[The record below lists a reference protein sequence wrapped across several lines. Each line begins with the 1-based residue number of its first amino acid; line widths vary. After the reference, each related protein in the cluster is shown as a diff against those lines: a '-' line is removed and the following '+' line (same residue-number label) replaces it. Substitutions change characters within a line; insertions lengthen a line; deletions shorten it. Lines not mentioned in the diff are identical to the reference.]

1 MLPQSLKGSWPLRWP
16 RRNRFPGQ
24 TNACARF
31 PMPLSGMFYLWAGS
45 HADRLRDVLIW
56 PASSTLTDQTITPV
70 LAPTHH
76 RYLESN
82 SPVPF
87 AAVGRG
93 RVDLDTLEESDLDYA
108 SDEAGLARLRA
119 RCKAAI
125 AHFVGCRG
133 EYIVNVRRAIHLG
146 AVCKSR
152 ALGVY
157 LPPDGAAR
165 WPTRFWWYYVCL
177 LRPWVLRLQATVA
190 LAASAAVVWSEVTIG
205 SGRDPDLSPFSLAVH
220 ALSTQREFLEQLVVA
235 LPLVYM
241 CVCTYFSLFK
251 LGNFGFYHMVRR
263 GGLFGELSYALVM
276 DPHASPICHFPP
288 SLPACAPGASGDVV
302 LLPAAERQPPGPVCR
317 AAVLQLS
324 ARHPHERVPPRRP
337 ADGVHPEDG
346 ERVQGRPHPGTKFQ
360 HVVPHRAGLLG
371 PGAHLQPV
379 GELRLQVFHS
389 TDCQI
394 QCGAWLV

>member
-1 MLPQSLKGSWPLRWP
+1 M
-16 RRNRFPGQ
+16 
-24 TNACARF
+24 
-31 PMPLSGMFYLWAGS
+31 
-45 HADRLRDVLIW
+45 
-56 PASSTLTDQTITPV
+56 
-70 LAPTHH
+70 
-76 RYLESN
+76 
-82 SPVPF
+82 PF
-87 AAVGRG
+87 AAMGRG

-251 LGNFGFYHMVRR
+251 LGNFGFYHMVR
-263 GGLFGELSYALVM
+263 GGGGSLKNYYMRLSWTHM
-276 DPHASPICHFPP
+276 HPP
-288 SLPACAPGASGDVV
+288 SVTFHLRS
-302 LLPAAERQPPGPVCR
+302 LR
-317 AAVLQLS
+317 A
-324 ARHPHERVPPRRP
+324 
-337 ADGVHPEDG
+337 
-346 ERVQGRPHPGTKFQ
+346 
-360 HVVPHRAGLLG
+360 
-371 PGAHLQPV
+371 
-379 GELRLQVFHS
+379 LQVPRATWSYSLLLSGSLLARFAAPLCYNFLHVIRMNEYLR
-389 TDCQI
+389 DGQQMVFI
-394 QCGAWLV
+394 QKMGSAFKDVPILGQNFNTWFPIVLVFWVLVLTFNLWESCASKFFIPQTVRFNVVRG

>member
-1 MLPQSLKGSWPLRWP
+1 M
-16 RRNRFPGQ
+16 
-24 TNACARF
+24 
-31 PMPLSGMFYLWAGS
+31 
-45 HADRLRDVLIW
+45 
-56 PASSTLTDQTITPV
+56 
-70 LAPTHH
+70 
-76 RYLESN
+76 
-82 SPVPF
+82 
-87 AAVGRG
+87 GRG

-251 LGNFGFYHMVRR
+251 LGNFGFYHMVR
-263 GGLFGELSYALVM
+263 GGG
-276 DPHASPICHFPP
+276 
-288 SLPACAPGASGDVV
+288 G
-302 LLPAAERQPPGPVCR
+302 
-317 AAVLQLS
+317 
-324 ARHPHERVPPRRP
+324 
-337 ADGVHPEDG
+337 
-346 ERVQGRPHPGTKFQ
+346 
-360 HVVPHRAGLLG
+360 
-371 PGAHLQPV
+371 
-379 GELRLQVFHS
+379 
-389 TDCQI
+389 
-394 QCGAWLV
+394 